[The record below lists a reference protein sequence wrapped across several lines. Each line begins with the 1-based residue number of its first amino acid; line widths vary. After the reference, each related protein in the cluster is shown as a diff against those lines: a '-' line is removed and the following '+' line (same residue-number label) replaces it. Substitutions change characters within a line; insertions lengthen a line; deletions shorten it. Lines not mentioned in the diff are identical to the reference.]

1 MPSADDEGQ
10 FHMAPVPRLKVRPEV
25 HEYLQSCE
33 QLLSIA
39 AVAQPPLSEA
49 ELRIV
54 KYYVEQVAKMVGQRA
69 KI

>member
-1 MPSADDEGQ
+1 
-10 FHMAPVPRLKVRPEV
+10 MAAPRLKVRHEV
-25 HEYLQSCE
+25 QDYLLSCE

-39 AVAQPPLSEA
+39 AASQPSLSDD

-54 KYYVEQVAKMVGQRA
+54 KHYVEEVAKMVAQRA

>member
-1 MPSADDEGQ
+1 
-10 FHMAPVPRLKVRPEV
+10 MAPTPRLKVRLEV
-25 HEYLQSCE
+25 HDYLQSSE

-39 AVAQPPLSEA
+39 AAAQPPLSED

-54 KYYVEQVAKMVGQRA
+54 KHYVEEVAKMVAQRA